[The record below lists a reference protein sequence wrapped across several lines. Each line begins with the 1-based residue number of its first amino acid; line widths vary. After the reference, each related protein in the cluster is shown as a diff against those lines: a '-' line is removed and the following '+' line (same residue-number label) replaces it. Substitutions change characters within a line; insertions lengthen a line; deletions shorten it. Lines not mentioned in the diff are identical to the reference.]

1 MKIPQDER
9 FREERERYRLRFC
22 CEDCGLFNEG
32 DLRCIHG
39 FPTVEHRELRYLDPS
54 AALVYCKEFDLA

>member
-22 CEDCGLFNEG
+22 CEDCGLFSEA
-32 DLRCIHG
+32 DRRCVHG
-39 FPTVEHRELRYLDPS
+39 FPTVEHRRLRYLDPE
-54 AALVYCKEFDLA
+54 AAVVYCKEFDLA